1 MAAQDSP
8 ASHPGGCTPLRIRR
22 IDRLS
27 IDEHDLRFQVVRIFF
42 ATHEL
47 IAPGREVSVDYGF
60 DKRGEPRMLTGTP
73 RRLKTLRLKVDTVLH
88 RYVLE
93 KKVPYS
99 D

>member
-1 MAAQDSP
+1 MAALES
-8 ASHPGGCTPLRIRR
+8 STSCPGDEAILRIRR

-27 IDEHDLRFQVVRIFF
+27 IDEHDLRFQVIRIFF

-47 IAPGREVSVDYGF
+47 IASGRQVSVDYGF
-60 DKRGEPRMLTGTP
+60 DKRGAPRELTGIP

-93 KKVPYS
+93 KRVPYS